1 MEQIDIKAIVA
12 KMTPEEKCAM
22 FSGKNFW
29 ETVDI
34 PRLNIP
40 SIFLAD
46 GPHGIRKQAAAADHL
61 GLNESIKATCFP
73 TSATTANSFD
83 SELLEEI
90 GTALGVEAVHQ
101 KVNILLG
108 PGLNIKRNPLCGRNF
123 EYFSED
129 PLLAGRMAAAFVRG
143 VQSQGISACLKHY
156 AANNQEFRRMLV
168 DTIVDERTLREIYLT
183 NFEIG
188 VKEGGAKTVM
198 AAYNKLN
205 GEYTNEDPYILR
217 KALREDWGYEGLIV
231 SDWGGQNNRVAAIKA
246 GAELEMPGTGGET
259 SREVLQAFY
268 DGKISEELLDENI
281 ERLLKIIFDTEQ
293 AYKDRPQPPKLNKK
307 ELKKLKKSKNQPSGQ
322 LSPEVVE
329 AHHAL
334 ALKAAE
340 ESIVLLENKNHALPL
355 QAGEK
360 VAIVGDFARQ
370 SRFQGAGSSGVNPT
384 KVDSTIA
391 VIKKGKKG
399 NKIVPTKPARLEG
412 EYDLNFVGFEPGFK
426 RFGGKNQG
434 LINKAVALAN
444 KADTVLVYLGL
455 NEIIETEGLDRQEMR
470 LAGNQIEVLKALK
483 ATGKKI
489 VAVLSCGSA
498 LEIDFTEYCDAL
510 VHGYLFGQAGAK
522 AVLNVLTGKANPSG
536 KLAETYPIKYSDTPS
551 ASNFPAS
558 FHGNHQHSRNVEYRE
573 GIYVGYRYFD
583 KTNTPVQYPFG
594 YGLSYT
600 TFDYSGLTVAE
611 KGATFTIRNSGSRA
625 GKEIAQ
631 MYISMPDSKI
641 FRAKKELK
649 GFIKVHLAPGE
660 SKEVTIPFDEYSF
673 RYFNVDTG
681 KFEIEGG
688 NYTIAISSSSLDRDI
703 KLTGAI
709 AQAGTTTQ
717 MPYQKLVDGA
727 SVPHCYHTGQVANV
741 SKEDFETLFGKALPD
756 PRYKFERKN
765 RLTVDDNIGI
775 MELRWAKG
783 WAGRAFARAMRFGY
797 KMLKILGMHKMANML
812 TLNLFNMPTRGFV
825 RFGQISQGQLVGLQ
839 KIFNGR
845 FFGGLRMFLREGR
858 IKKRRRKAWKQ
869 AYEQYG
875 TISLSMPHHPAGQIS
890 AVQAA
895 MGQQKPICTKSQ
907 TTQTEENK

>member
-1 MEQIDIKAIVA
+1 MEQNIDIKAIIA

-46 GPHGIRKQAAAADHL
+46 GPHGIRKQAKAADHL
-61 GLNESIKATCFP
+61 GLNESLKATCFP

-83 SELLEEI
+83 IELLEQI
-90 GTALGVEAVHQ
+90 GTALGVEAVYQ

-143 VQSQGISACLKHY
+143 VQSSGISACLKHY

-188 VKEGGAKTVM
+188 VKEGGAKTIM

-205 GEYTNEDPYILR
+205 TEYTNEDPYILR
-217 KALREDWGYEGLIV
+217 KVLRDDWGYEGLIV
-231 SDWGGQNNRVAAIKA
+231 SDWGGQNDRVSAIKA
-246 GAELEMPGTGGET
+246 GAELEMPGTNGET

-281 ERLLKIIFDTEQ
+281 ERLLNIIFDTE
-293 AYKDRPQPPKLNKK
+293 KVFEEKK
-307 ELKKLKKSKNQPSGQ
+307 VTGFKPFD
-322 LSPEVVE
+322 VD

-340 ESIVLLENKNHALPL
+340 ESIVLLENKNNALPL
-355 QAGEK
+355 ASKEK
-360 VAIVGDFARQ
+360 VAIIGDFAKT

-384 KVDSTIA
+384 KVDNTLDI
-391 VIKKGKKG
+391 IGK
-399 NKIVPTKPARLEG
+399 
-412 EYDLNFVGFEPGFK
+412 YDLEFVGFEPGFK
-426 RFGGKNQG
+426 RFGGKSKV
-434 LINKAVALAN
+434 LIRKALMLAQ
-444 KADTVLVYLGL
+444 KADTLLVYLGL

-470 LAGNQIEVLKALK
+470 LAENQLELLRALK
-483 ATGKKI
+483 TTGKKI

-510 VHGYLFGQAGAK
+510 VHGYLFGQAGAG
-522 AVLNVLTGKANPSG
+522 AVLNVLTGKVSPSG

-558 FHGNHQHSRNVEYRE
+558 FHGAETESRNVEYRE
-573 GIYVGYRYFD
+573 GIFVGYRYFD
-583 KTNTPVQYPFG
+583 TTGTQVQYPFG

-600 TFDYSGLTVAE
+600 QFEYSNIKVAD
-611 KGATFTIRNSGSRA
+611 KSVTFTIKNTGSRA

-631 MYISMPDSKI
+631 LYISLPNSKI

-649 GFIKVHLAPGE
+649 GFTKVHLEPGE
-660 SKEVTIPFDEYSF
+660 SKEVTIAFDEYSF
-673 RYFNVDTG
+673 RYFNVATG
-681 KFEIEGG
+681 KFEIEEG
-688 NYTIAISSSSLDRDI
+688 NYKIAVSSSSLDKDV
-703 KLTGAI
+703 KLTGEI
-709 AQAGTTTQ
+709 AVAGTTTE
-717 MPYQKLVDGA
+717 MPYGGLVLP
-727 SVPHCYHTGQVANV
+727 SYQTGHVSNV
-741 SKEDFETLFGKALPD
+741 SKEEFETLFGKELPD
-756 PRYKFERKN
+756 NRYPFFINKGKKK
-765 RLTVDDNIGI
+765 RLVVDDNIGI

-783 WAGRAFARAMRFGY
+783 WAGRAFARTMRFGH
-797 KMLKILGMHKMANML
+797 KLLKILGKHKLANML

-825 RFGQISQGQLVGLQ
+825 RFGQMSTDQLRGVQ
-839 KIFNGR
+839 KIFNGK
-845 FFGGLRMFLREGR
+845 FFGGLNMFFKEGR
-858 IKKRRRKAWKQ
+858 ARKRRKKAWKVAYDTHGTVDLSLQ
-869 AYEQYG
+869 A
-875 TISLSMPHHPAGQIS
+875 PAGQIS

-895 MGQQKPICTKSQ
+895 QGAKKPIVASAQ
-907 TTQTEENK
+907 TISKETNE